1 MPFCQMERI
10 GRSILGLN
18 LLQGLPVVR
27 LNLPKETFFLQM
39 HLGMQLQVQLETK
52 NFTSYS

>member
-1 MPFCQMERI
+1 MERI

-27 LNLPKETFFLQM
+27 LNLLKETFFTNAPRHAVAVPLR
-39 HLGMQLQVQLETK
+39 
-52 NFTSYS
+52 N